1 MRNISE
7 ILSLIKQIE
16 GIKNDTDLVNILE
29 VSASTISTWRKRGT
43 IPYDTLYLYCKKRGY
58 ILNEILD
65 DDINK
70 STNIVSEPQ
79 SQYGDPRDKI
89 IQRLEAENR
98 QLKQIINSIQS
109 IINKSHN
116 KC

>member
-16 GIKNDTDLVNILE
+16 GIKNDTELVNILE

-43 IPYDTLYLYCKKRGY
+43 IPYDILYLYCKKRGY
-58 ILNEILD
+58 ILNDLLD
-65 DDINK
+65 DDINQP
-70 STNIVSEPQ
+70 SNTVSEPQ
-79 SQYGDPRDKI
+79 SRYSDPRDKI

-98 QLKQIINSIQS
+98 ELKQTINSIQT
-109 IINKSHN
+109 IINKSQN

>member
-1 MRNISE
+1 MKNISE
-7 ILSLIKQIE
+7 ILDMIMLIE
-16 GIKNDTDLVNILE
+16 GVNSDSKLVDILE
-29 VSASTISTWRKRGT
+29 VSQANISNWRKRGT
-43 IPYDTLYLYCKKRGY
+43 IPYDILYKYCKKRGY

-65 DDINK
+65 DDINQ
-70 STNIVSEPQ
+70 SSNIVSEPQ